1 MTHIPLMGGKTSPSD
16 DQSLRL
22 SAEKQKQVPVCGG
35 SSHHRPGVKAKIVGK
50 WKREFEVARL
60 HPGCGT
66 D

>member
-22 SAEKQKQVPVCGG
+22 SVEEQKQVPVCGG
-35 SSHHRPGVKAKIVGK
+35 SSHHRSGVAKIVGK
-50 WKREFEVARL
+50 WRREFEVARL
-60 HPGCGT
+60 HPGAGT